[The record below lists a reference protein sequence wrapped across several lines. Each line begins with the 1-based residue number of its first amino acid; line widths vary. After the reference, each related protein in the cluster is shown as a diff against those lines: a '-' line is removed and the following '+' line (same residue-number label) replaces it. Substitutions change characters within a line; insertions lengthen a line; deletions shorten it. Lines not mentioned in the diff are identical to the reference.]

1 MFILLVSIKR
11 EIFTHICL
19 ALSLIVLRH
28 IFSSMKFFQLCLSM
42 HLTLF
47 LPRQLETMTNV
58 FTNIL
63 QQMYVDRN
71 RANWDTEIYFKIFMD
86 IYKIWRYFNSILAFC
101 CFVFW
106 DKFHLYNI
114 KCNLECEEKYSVKRT
129 INDFLCSSSNL
140 TMLCYID

>member
-86 IYKIWRYFNSILAFC
+86 IQKISRYLISICRLVHSC
-101 CFVFW
+101 
-106 DKFHLYNI
+106 LYNI
-114 KCNLECEEKYSVKRT
+114 KCNLECKEKYLVKRT

>member
-71 RANWDTEIYFKIFMD
+71 RSNWHTEIYFKIFMD
-86 IYKIWRYFNSILAFC
+86 IQKISRYLNPVHSC
-101 CFVFW
+101 
-106 DKFHLYNI
+106 LYNI
-114 KCNLECEEKYSVKRT
+114 KCNLECKEKYSVKRT

>member
-47 LPRQLETMTNV
+47 LPRQLETMTNA

-63 QQMYVDRN
+63 QQMYVDEN
-71 RANWDTEIYFKIFMD
+71 RANWNTEIYLKIFID
-86 IYKIWRYFNSILAFC
+86 IYKIWRYLNSILAFYSKINFIYTILSVIYKIWRYLNSILAFSG
-101 CFVFW
+101 FVF
-106 DKFHLYNI
+106 
-114 KCNLECEEKYSVKRT
+114 
-129 INDFLCSSSNL
+129 
-140 TMLCYID
+140 